1 MCRFE
6 ADLDVRASA
15 DEILRVLA
23 DPDRCRCWSPVPF
36 EVRELDS
43 PQLETGASALV
54 GGEVLGREV
63 SFKVDIEEASTSLF
77 SLHAT
82 NGGVCIDVRYELSD
96 CGNKTELRAEVV
108 THGSGLGGRVVAAG
122 IDAVIRAG
130 ALRLALQNIAAEA
143 EAAGESVAWAA

>member
-6 ADLDVRASA
+6 ADMDVCASA
-15 DEILRVLA
+15 EEILRVLA

-36 EVRELDS
+36 EVRELNS
-43 PQLETGASALV
+43 PQLETGTSALV

-63 SFKVDIEEASTSLF
+63 SFKVEIEEASTSLF

-82 NGGVCIDVRYELSD
+82 NGGVCIDVRYEISD
-96 CGNKTELRAEVV
+96 CGTRSALRAQVV
-108 THGSGLGGRVVAAG
+108 TRGTGLGGRVVAAG

-130 ALRLALQNIAAEA
+130 ALRQALQNIASEA
-143 EAAGESVAWAA
+143 EATGSTVAWAA